1 MYIMYIVAGTCP
13 IVKYI
18 YISIYLVYHHSLT
31 WQLLFGW
38 LLVQFYWN
46 ETLAKTPGKGIFVIR
61 QESLE
66 KDLVSLEVHL
76 GQSVKEASGILW
88 HPPDSFHFVRGGAP
102 SRLDRDAT
110 RNLCCA
116 IRDELSIYHQLLER
130 ATNDLQKKQETLT
143 QTYEICHFQSAQ
155 ELESV
160 CQKHQS

>member
-1 MYIMYIVAGTCP
+1 
-13 IVKYI
+13 
-18 YISIYLVYHHSLT
+18 
-31 WQLLFGW
+31 
-38 LLVQFYWN
+38 
-46 ETLAKTPGKGIFVIR
+46 VIR

-76 GQSVKEASGILW
+76 GQSLKEASRIPW

-110 RNLCCA
+110 HNLCCA
-116 IRDELSIYHQLLER
+116 IQDELSIYHQLLER

-155 ELESV
+155 DLESA